1 MIDIGTYNKL
11 SDVYSK
17 ANLEK
22 GLMPLV
28 KIFFQM
34 EANKRFCEPEVDEV
48 LQRLILKKAVTKL
61 DMAIFCFSVFENAEI
76 YTAFSATLPNGLKTL
91 ISELLWKNSIS
102 NEEAAILLK
111 ETITIE
117 PKSSFPSAYR
127 STPDTE
133 LRKEFYFFS
142 VSITRLYNYSGGNIF
157 HLSLNPLLKTLLI
170 NYYPKP
176 IHYHFSPLENI
187 PETTLKFSAENLIQ
201 DELQRILSY
210 YMQNGIKYSIKGRP
224 ADATLNKFQKTTKI
238 KEFFFDE
245 PAINGKMRC
254 MLIAGLLY
262 DFKINNISI
271 DTLAVIKYLFTKHYT
286 KQKTSQY
293 ILMNLKGWGYLDSY
307 DYDTNA
313 ETQFLSIVKQ
323 LPVDKGWVSIENVM
337 GFIQTRS
344 LLINPIKDYAIHN
357 KLYYDSIDERYR
369 SYMEKKNLYGKENML
384 VNKPFILGSI
394 FLFASF
400 GLLEM
405 AYNYPDFGE
414 FPKTFNSGFDELQ
427 YVRLTSLGAYILG
440 LSDVYEPADGLHKN
454 NKLKLSEESLMIL
467 VEGDATVFEIMLAKF
482 AEKAGANRFKVSQA
496 HFLKDCSSH
505 NDIVKKIML
514 FKKTIVEKLPV
525 FWEMQF
531 TTWQLNSLK
540 IGEDITTKLF
550 KIPPNEKDLQRLIA
564 QDEVLKKII
573 LKAEQFYILVQSG
586 NVTKFKT
593 RMKELGYLV
602 E

>member
-28 KIFFQM
+28 KNFFQI
-34 EANKRFCEPEVDEV
+34 ETNKSFCEPEVDEV
-48 LQRLILKKAVTKL
+48 LQRLLFKKAVTKM
-61 DMAIFCFSVFENAEI
+61 DMAIFCFSVFENADI
-76 YTAFSATLPNGLKTL
+76 YTAFLATLPAGLKTL

-102 NEEAAILLK
+102 NEEAAILLREK
-111 ETITIE
+111 ITIE
-117 PKSSFPSAYR
+117 PKILFPSAYR
-127 STPDTE
+127 STQDKE

-142 VSITRLYNYSGGNIF
+142 VNIIRLYNYSDGNVI
-157 HLSLNPLLKTLLI
+157 HLSLHPLFKTLLL

-176 IHYHFSPLENI
+176 AHFYFSPLEKI
-187 PETTLKFSAENLIQ
+187 PETTLIFNAENLIL

-210 YMQNGIKYSIKGRP
+210 YMQNGIKYSVKGRP
-224 ADATLNKFQKTTKI
+224 TDVTLNKFQKTAKI

-271 DTLAVIKYLFTKHYT
+271 DTLAVIKYLFNNHYT
-286 KQKTSQY
+286 KQTTSQY

-307 DYDTNA
+307 DYDSNA

-323 LPVDKGWVSIENVM
+323 LPVDKGWVSVENLM

-344 LLINPIKDYAIHN
+344 LLINPIRDYAIHN
-357 KLYYDSIDERYR
+357 KLYYDSADVLYR
-369 SYMEKKNLYGKENML
+369 GYTEKKNLYGKENML

-405 AYNYPDFGE
+405 AYNYPDFTE
-414 FPKTFNSGFDELQ
+414 FPKTFNSGFDELR
-427 YVRLTSLGAYILG
+427 YIKLTPLGAYVLG
-440 LSDVYEPADGLHKN
+440 LSDVYEPAGGLQKN
-454 NKLKLSEESLMIL
+454 SLKLSEDSLMIL
-467 VEGDATVFEIMLAKF
+467 AEGDVTVFEIMLSKF

-505 NDIVKKIML
+505 NDIFKKILL
-514 FKKTIVEKLPV
+514 FKKTIAEKLPV
-525 FWEMQF
+525 FWEIQF
-531 TTWQLNSLK
+531 SNWQLNSLK
-540 IGEDITTKLF
+540 ISVDITTKLY
-550 KIPPNEKDLQRLIA
+550 KIPPDEKDLQRLIA
-564 QDEVLKKII
+564 QDEVLKKLI

-586 NVTKFKT
+586 NVTKFKA